1 MGEKMAPA
9 ASTPSGI
16 TIDVTKDLRK
26 SSNLSAFFAGQ
37 ETAIFSIGFEIA
49 RYAGQPIRSAVGSAP
64 AKLTLQGDPNWKTS
78 SGIAFSLKADASCTI
93 AISNTS
99 TKFPVAINVDS
110 KETTNVVAG
119 PTTGMAYINIELDF
133 DIKGTL
139 SGSGSV
145 SGIGIAGKAAGSRS
159 ATLAYCQPVS
169 AELETATAV
178 KAAFDGLLFP
188 FQPDCALS
196 MPVGSIGKVNFDG
209 TLDCALD
216 VTYGLGNYKLSAQ
229 ELGAAKD
236 SVNVAWSKLTV
247 PSTVVNAGAKAS
259 FTYKHTDHFGVIV
272 KKVNA
277 NTASLYLVRSADD
290 ETGQSVGINV
300 GVSATPVACKVDP
313 VQLTKTVKQVTG
325 GGSPKLESDVA
336 SLTGDLET
344 SLVGKANDWL
354 SSHKEDAGLMAS
366 LSQQRG
372 RTVLYEFE
380 VDLSSAVSQ
389 GLAKQ
394 SWTALM
400 SGDLRQS
407 LQIGGF
413 KLQPGSGVAD
423 TLRRACCI
431 QLHFFN
437 LFQLTTTSAF
447 FKNSVIKLAP
457 DGSIRI
463 FVDIGQE
470 SQFSVRSASETAM
483 IHFVAT
489 ATEDTKDN
497 NYQKAEVDLY
507 IELSET
513 NKPKEAGRIANS
525 IGSIAANPAVQSAQQ
540 KMSAFVANHGSKK
553 LSLIT
558 IFKPSA
564 YRKLVCSAYTDKN
577 GKAYPPVLPQEKE
590 DKNNWEVFQTSVK
603 RLMTDLSGTVAVLT
617 YDNWMLWNVSSNYQI
632 GDVPDDHHVPDRRN
646 VGDYM
651 AAGQNLF
658 HDRWPAYRPFLLA
671 STGFMNL
678 CDDLHSLATVTA
690 QVSTPTNWGSLIA
703 TLQNWVQS
711 DVNPDW
717 SKPALSALLCLCS
730 VGTTASD
737 VSTDFQ
743 TAKDNSCFTCTVTL
757 S

>member
-37 ETAIFSIGFEIA
+37 KPAIFRVGSEVA

-64 AKLTLQGDPNWKTS
+64 AKLTLQGDPSWKTS

-99 TKFPVAINVDS
+99 TKFSVAMNVDS
-110 KETTNVVAG
+110 KGTTNVVAG
-119 PTTGMAYINIELDF
+119 PTAGMAYINIELDF

-139 SGSGSV
+139 AGGGNLG
-145 SGIGIAGKAAGSRS
+145 GIGIAGKASGSRS

-169 AELETATAV
+169 AELETAAAV

-196 MPVGSIGKVNFDG
+196 MPVGNIGKVNFDG
-209 TLDCALD
+209 TLDCELD

-229 ELGAAKD
+229 DLGATQN
-236 SVNVAWSKLTV
+236 SVKVAWDKLTP
-247 PSTVVNAGAKAS
+247 PSLVANAGAKAS
-259 FTYKHTDHFGVIV
+259 VTYKHTDHFGVIV
-272 KKVNA
+272 QKIDANNA
-277 NTASLYLVRSADD
+277 FLYLMRSAND
-290 ETGQSVGINV
+290 ETGQAVGISI
-300 GVSATPVACKVDP
+300 GISATSISCKVDP
-313 VQLTKTVKQVTG
+313 AQLKSAVKELTKG
-325 GGSPKLESDVA
+325 ESPKLESEVA
-336 SLTGDLET
+336 LLATDLQT
-344 SLVGKANDWL
+344 SLVGKANTWL
-354 SSHKEDAGLMAS
+354 SGHKEDAGLLLS
-366 LSQQRG
+366 LSQQSG
-372 RTVLYEFE
+372 RTVLYAFK
-380 VDLSSAVSQ
+380 VDLSSAASQ
-389 GLAKQ
+389 TLARQ

-413 KLQPGSGVAD
+413 KLQPGSGAAD
-423 TLRRACCI
+423 SLKRSSSI

-437 LFQLTTTSAF
+437 LFKLTQTSDF
-447 FKNSVIKLAP
+447 FKNSVTKLAP
-457 DGSIRI
+457 DGSIRV

-470 SQFSVRSASETAM
+470 SQFSIRSASETAM

-489 ATEDTKDN
+489 ATEDTKGD

-513 NKPKEAGRIANS
+513 NKPKEASRIASS
-525 IGSIAANPAVQSAQQ
+525 IGSIAANPAVQLAQQ
-540 KMSAFVANHGSKK
+540 KMSTYVANHGSKK
-553 LSLIT
+553 LALIT

-564 YRKLVCSAYTDKN
+564 YQKLACSVYTVDNN
-577 GKAYPPVLPQEKE
+577 GKAHPPALPQER
-590 DKNNWEVFQTSVK
+590 DKDNWGVFQTLVQ
-603 RLMTDLSGTVAVLT
+603 RLMTDSSETVAELN
-617 YDNWMLWNVSSNYQI
+617 YDKWMLWNVSSNYQI
-632 GDVPDDHHVPDRRN
+632 GDVPDDHHLPDRQN
-646 VGDYM
+646 VGNYM
-651 AAGQNLF
+651 PAGQNLF
-658 HDRWPAYRPFLLA
+658 HDRWPAYRSFLLA

-678 CDDLHSLATVTA
+678 CDDLHSLATITA
-690 QVSTPTNWGSLIA
+690 QVSTSTNWGSLIA
-703 TLQNWVQS
+703 MLQKWVQS
-711 DVNPDW
+711 DVDPDW
-717 SKPALSALLCLCS
+717 SKPALGALLDLCN
-730 VGTTASD
+730 VGTTASY

>member
-1 MGEKMAPA
+1 MPTAAPK
-9 ASTPSGI
+9 PSGI
-16 TIDVTKDLRK
+16 TIDVTKDLK
-26 SSNLSAFFAGQ
+26 KPSDLAALFAGQ
-37 ETAIFSIGFEIA
+37 AAAIFRVGSEIA
-49 RYAGQPIRSAVGSAP
+49 RYAGQPVRSAVGSAP
-64 AKLTLQGDPNWKTS
+64 AKLTLQGDPNWKTK

-93 AISNTS
+93 AIGNTS
-99 TKFPVAINVDS
+99 TKFPMAMNVDS

-119 PTTGMAYINIELDF
+119 PTAAMVYINIELDF

-139 SGSGSV
+139 SGSGNV
-145 SGIGIAGKAAGSRS
+145 SGIGIAGKASGSRS

-169 AELETATAV
+169 AELETADAV

-188 FQPDCALS
+188 FQPDCALN

-209 TLDCALD
+209 TLDCELD

-229 ELGAAKD
+229 ELGAAQS
-236 SVNVAWSKLTV
+236 SVKVAWDKLTA
-247 PSTVVNAGAKAS
+247 PSLVANAGAKAS
-259 FTYKHTDHFGVIV
+259 LTYKHTDHFGVIV
-272 KKVNA
+272 QKLDAK
-277 NTASLYLVRSADD
+277 TALVYLVRSADD
-290 ETGQSVGINV
+290 ETGQSLGVSVGISTTS
-300 GVSATPVACKVDP
+300 VSCTVDP
-313 VQLTKTVKQVTG
+313 AELKNAVKEVTK
-325 GGSPKLESDVA
+325 GGSPKLQTEVESLVP
-336 SLTGDLET
+336 DLQT
-344 SLVGKANDWL
+344 SLVGKANTWL
-354 SSHKEDAGLMAS
+354 SSHKEDAGLMLS
-366 LSQQRG
+366 LSQQSG
-372 RTVLYEFE
+372 RTVLYAFK
-380 VDLSSAVSQ
+380 VDLSPGAPQ
-389 GLAKQ
+389 NLARQ

-400 SGDLRQS
+400 SGDLRQA

-423 TLRRACCI
+423 SLKRSSCI
-431 QLHFFN
+431 QFHFFN
-437 LFQLTTTSAF
+437 LFQLTTTSDF
-447 FKNSVIKLAP
+447 FKNSVTELAP
-457 DGSIRI
+457 DGSIRV
-463 FVDIGQE
+463 FVDLGQE
-470 SQFSVRSASETAM
+470 SQFSIRSASETAT

-489 ATEDTKDN
+489 ATEDTQGS

-540 KMSAFVANHGSKK
+540 KMATFVANHGSKK
-553 LSLIT
+553 LDLIT

-564 YRKLVCSAYTDKN
+564 YQKLACSAYTVDNN
-577 GKAYPPVLPQEKE
+577 GKAHPPALPQKQDE
-590 DKNNWEVFQTSVK
+590 DNWEVFQASVK
-603 RLMTDLSGTVAVLT
+603 RLMTDLSETVAELT
-617 YDNWMLWNVSSNYQI
+617 YDKWMLWNVSSNYQI

-646 VGDYM
+646 DGGYM

-690 QVSTPTNWGSLIA
+690 HVSTPTTWGSLIA
-703 TLQNWVQS
+703 TLQKWVQS
-711 DVNPDW
+711 DVDPDW
-717 SKPALSALLCLCS
+717 SKPALGALLYLCS

-737 VSTDFQ
+737 VSTAFQ